1 MGSYRIKYRSS
12 FEKEIRS
19 VPKEFVDT
27 IAIRIDSLAQNPF
40 PPDCKKLA
48 GEESYRIRVGS
59 YRIVYTVD
67 TKEKIVVIERVRHC
81 KDVYR
86 KF

>member
-1 MGSYRIKYRSS
+1 MGFFRIKYRSS

-19 VPKEFVDT
+19 VPKEFTNT
-27 IAIRIDSLAQNPF
+27 IAVRIDSLAQNPF

-48 GEESYRIRVGS
+48 GEESYRIRVGD

-67 TKEKIVVIERVRHC
+67 TKEKIVVVERVKHR

-86 KF
+86 KI